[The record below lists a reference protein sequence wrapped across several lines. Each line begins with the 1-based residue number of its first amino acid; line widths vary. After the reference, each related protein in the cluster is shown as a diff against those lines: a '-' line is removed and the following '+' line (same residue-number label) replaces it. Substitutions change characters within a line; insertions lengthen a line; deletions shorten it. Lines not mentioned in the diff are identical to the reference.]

1 MTFTHRL
8 LRVIIF
14 TMTFTACVFTV
25 RIAADEEVF
34 RYLMDMLEGDRMT
47 VLRVAICFLSLGALY
62 LLTALRKKPNRPILT
77 YENEGGAVSISN
89 KAIEEMIG
97 KIGNEFTSVINLRP
111 RIFPG
116 RNSIDIALDVRIK
129 SSSHTQELCEALQQR
144 VRESMKSL
152 GIIEVRQVI
161 VNIQSIIP
169 DAKTPAELHTPAKA
183 EEPPPEAV
191 INS

>member
-8 LRVIIF
+8 LRIIIF
-14 TMTFTACVFTV
+14 AMTFTACIFTLRVSSDVDTYNYLIDMLKYDRFTV
-25 RIAADEEVF
+25 
-34 RYLMDMLEGDRMT
+34 M
-47 VLRVAICFLSLGALY
+47 RVALCFLCLGFLY
-62 LLTALRKKPNRPILT
+62 LLTALKKKKVRPILT

-97 KIGNEFTSVINLRP
+97 KLANEFTSVLNLRP

-116 RNSIDIALDVRIK
+116 RNSIDIALDVRLK
-129 SSSHTQELCEALQQR
+129 SSSHTQEICEALQHR

-152 GIIEVRQVI
+152 GILEVRQVI

-169 DAKTPAELHTPAKA
+169 DSKSPAELHAPASSKDS
-183 EEPPPEAV
+183 V
-191 INS
+191 SDITTDD